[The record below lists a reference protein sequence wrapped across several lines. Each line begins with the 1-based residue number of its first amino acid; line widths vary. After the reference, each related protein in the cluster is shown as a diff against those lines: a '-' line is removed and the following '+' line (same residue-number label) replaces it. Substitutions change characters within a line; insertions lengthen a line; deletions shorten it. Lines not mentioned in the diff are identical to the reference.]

1 MPKKCGNLAFYA
13 PEKLMGGDI
22 YDRFALDYWNTGII
36 LYSL

>member
-22 YDRFALDYWNTGII
+22 KDIALDYWNTGII